1 MTKKSCIINL
11 RVSEKQ
17 KERFETLS
25 KIRNMSVSKFIIY
38 KCLICDDDLIDFLND
53 KLISF
58 IDSSSADDVKSAKKF
73 IEFVARSGYRE
84 F

>member
-1 MTKKSCIINL
+1 MSKSSIINL

-17 KERFETLS
+17 KEQFETLS
-25 KIRNMSVSKFIIY
+25 KIHNMSVSKFIIY
-38 KCLICDDDLIDFLND
+38 KCLICDNDLIDFLND

-58 IDSSSADDVKSAKKF
+58 IDTSSSDDVRSAKKF
-73 IEFVARSGYRE
+73 IDFVGRTGYRE